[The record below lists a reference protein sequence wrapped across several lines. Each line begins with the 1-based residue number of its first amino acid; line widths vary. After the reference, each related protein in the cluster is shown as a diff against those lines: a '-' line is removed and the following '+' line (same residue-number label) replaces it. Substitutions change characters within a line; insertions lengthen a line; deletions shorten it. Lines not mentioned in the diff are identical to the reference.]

1 MGDFCPSCL
10 AENADGALICAICGG
25 DMRLRNRQHQL
36 PVMTILDGRY
46 LIGKVIGEG
55 GFGITYVGKDLRLN
69 EKVAIKE
76 FYPAG
81 SVARYSEHSLRVE
94 ATSAD
99 TEVILKREREKFLNE
114 ARTMSRFNRESN
126 IVHVKDFFYEN
137 DTSYIVMEYID
148 GETLSVRLKREG
160 PQKDFTELY
169 HQLRPMMQALDDVH
183 KNGLIHRDISPSNL
197 MLDKNGEV
205 KLLDFGTARETN
217 EDGEKSLSVVLKP
230 GFAPEEQYRRR
241 GKQGPW
247 TDVYALCATMYRLC
261 TGVTPEISVDRL
273 LEDTLE
279 APSALGVKI
288 NKAQE
293 TVLMHGLA
301 VHQEERI
308 QSVAELI
315 EAFDKAEIDGKIK
328 PKKDLEED
336 PKKEP
341 IKKPKKVPEKDPE
354 KELKEDP
361 KKDPEKDVKKDMRN
375 DAGMGEGKAITP
387 KRKTPVWLIAAA
399 ICLCALA
406 AFFVVTKVVLPNNN
420 YNAAVAL
427 MDEGKYEEAIAAF
440 KALDGYKDSAEQI
453 EICKQNLLENA
464 QVGGYVYFGSYE
476 QDNDTSNGAED
487 IEWLVLDKQD
497 NKILV
502 ISKYALDAQLYN
514 TGMTSIWEN
523 STLRG
528 WLNGYFYNTA
538 FSESEMQAIVKTS
551 VSADKNPKYDTDPG
565 NGTTDNVFLL
575 SITEAE
581 KYFSSDSARQCT
593 ATDYAIANGA
603 YTSAEVYTADNKPA
617 CQWWLRGPGT
627 SLIHAAD
634 ILLSG
639 SVFYFGNFASI
650 DLLSVRP
657 ALWINLDL

>member
-10 AENADGALICAICGG
+10 TENTDGALICAICGG
-25 DMRLRNRQHQL
+25 DMNLKNKPHQL
-36 PVMTILDGRY
+36 PAITILNAKY
-46 LIGKVIGEG
+46 LIGKAGGEDDS
-55 GFGITYVGKDLRLN
+55 GITYAGLDLSSN
-69 EKVAIKE
+69 QKVVIKE

-81 SVARYSEHSLRVE
+81 IVSRNSGNSMRVE
-94 ATSAD
+94 AINDDNEFAF
-99 TEVILKREREKFLNE
+99 KRDREKFVAE
-114 ARTMSRFNRESN
+114 ALAKSRADKDSN
-126 IVHVKDFFYEN
+126 HAHVRDAFYEN
-137 DTSYIVMEYID
+137 STSYIVMDY
-148 GETLSVRLKREG
+148 T
-160 PQKDFTELY
+160 
-169 HQLRPMMQALDDVH
+169 
-183 KNGLIHRDISPSNL
+183 
-197 MLDKNGEV
+197 
-205 KLLDFGTARETN
+205 
-217 EDGEKSLSVVLKP
+217 
-230 GFAPEEQYRRR
+230 
-241 GKQGPW
+241 
-247 TDVYALCATMYRLC
+247 
-261 TGVTPEISVDRL
+261 EIS
-273 LEDTLE
+273 
-279 APSALGVKI
+279 
-288 NKAQE
+288 
-293 TVLMHGLA
+293 
-301 VHQEERI
+301 
-308 QSVAELI
+308 
-315 EAFDKAEIDGKIK
+315 DKAEPLPERAENNPAEEHPAEPEEK
-328 PKKDLEED
+328 PQPQDQNVAPQPAEQPKQEPAQVNYVDL
-336 PKKEP
+336 KKEP
-341 IKKPKKVPEKDPE
+341 APTEAKATEKAPEKDTSKDTSKDAP
-354 KELKEDP
+354 KEC
-361 KKDPEKDVKKDMRN
+361 
-375 DAGMGEGKAITP
+375 TP

-420 YNAAVAL
+420 YNAAVELMESGKYEEAIAAFEALDGYKDSAEQIAACETAITDNKYNAAAAL

>member
-315 EAFDKAEIDGKIK
+315 EAFDKAETDGKIK

-341 IKKPKKVPEKDPE
+341 IKKPIKVPEKDPE

-399 ICLCALA
+399 LCLCAVA
-406 AFFVVTKVVLPNNN
+406 VFFVVKFSNGNPNS
-420 YNAAVAL
+420 A
-427 MDEGKYEEAIAAF
+427 
-440 KALDGYKDSAEQI
+440 DSHETI
-453 EICKQNLLENA
+453 
-464 QVGGYVYFGSYE
+464 QVGDYITFGSYE
-476 QDNDTSNGAED
+476 QDNDTSNGKED
-487 IEWLVLDKQD
+487 IEWLVLDKKG
-497 NKILV
+497 NKILA
-502 ISKYALDAQLYN
+502 ISKYGLDAKLYN
-514 TGMTSIWEN
+514 EEYASVTWEDCTIR
-523 STLRG
+523 S
-528 WLNGYFYNTA
+528 WLNGEFYNAA
-538 FSESEMQAIVKTS
+538 FSDDEKQAIIQTA
-551 VSADKNPKYDTDPG
+551 VSADKNPKYSTDPG
-565 NGTTDNVFLL
+565 NDTTDNVFLL
-575 SITEAE
+575 SIKEVE
-581 KYFSSDSARQCT
+581 KYFSSDIARQCA
-593 ATDYAIANGA
+593 ATDYAVAQGA
-603 YTSAEVYTADNKPA
+603 YTNSNYTVDDGVS
-617 CQWWLRGPGT
+617 CWWWLRSPGDYQR
-627 SLIHAAD
+627 SAAYVSSD
-634 ILLSG
+634 G
-639 SVFYFGNFASI
+639 SVSHYGVNVSK
-650 DLLSVRP
+650 DNVCVRP